1 MLRWM
6 VVAALLCWS
15 TALVRPVA
23 AQPAAPPS
31 PAADAATPASP
42 APVAVPVPSEKAMR
56 YYRSGHWVWAT
67 SLLWALAVPALLLW
81 TGLSARLRDLAA
93 KVTTRYYPQL
103 ILYFALYTI
112 VGFVAD
118 LPLGY
123 AFGFARQHAYGLS
136 NQTLAKWTGDN
147 LKGLAVGLVGG
158 ALVVWIPF
166 LLLRKSPRRWWIW
179 TTVAAAPVMVFALVV
194 SPLLVDPLFNKFG
207 PMQDKALEAR
217 ILALAQRSGIEGGR
231 VFEVEKS
238 VDTNAVNAYV
248 TGLFNSKRI
257 VLWDTLLKKLSPE
270 ETLAVMG
277 HEMGHYVLDH
287 VWKSLAI
294 AMLVIL
300 FALWAVDRSAHRLIL
315 RNSRRF
321 GFTRLDDPAALP
333 LIVLLVGLATMLIQ
347 PLGLA
352 WSRHIEHEA
361 DRFALEITH
370 DNHSMA
376 TAFVKLQQEN
386 LSNPRPGLLY
396 KIWRSS
402 HPPLGERID
411 FANAYRPWESGRRE
425 RYGGRFG
432 AR

>member
-1 MLRWM
+1 
-6 VVAALLCWS
+6 
-15 TALVRPVA
+15 
-23 AQPAAPPS
+23 
-31 PAADAATPASP
+31 
-42 APVAVPVPSEKAMR
+42 MR
-56 YYRSGHWVWAT
+56 FYRTGQWVWAT

-81 TGLSARLRDLAA
+81 TGLSARMRDLAA
-93 KVTTRYYPQL
+93 KVTAHYYPQL
-103 ILYFALYTI
+103 LLYVALYTI
-112 VGFVAD
+112 VGWLAD

-136 NQTLAKWTGDN
+136 NQTLAKWAGDN

-158 ALVVWIPF
+158 ALIVWIPF
-166 LLLRKSPRRWWIW
+166 LLLRKSPRRWWVW
-179 TTVAAAPVMVFALVV
+179 TTLAAAPVMVFALIV
-194 SPLLVDPLFNKFG
+194 SPLVVDPLFNKFG

-217 ILALAQRSGIEGGR
+217 ILALAERSGIEGGR

-287 VWKSLAI
+287 VWKSLGI
-294 AMLVIL
+294 AMLIIL
-300 FALWAVDRSAHRLIL
+300 FACWAVDRSAHRLIL
-315 RNSRRF
+315 RHSPRF

-361 DRFALEITH
+361 DRFALELTH
-370 DNHSMA
+370 DNRAMA
-376 TAFVKLQQEN
+376 MAFVKLQQEN
-386 LSNPRPGLLY
+386 LSNPRPGTLY
-396 KIWRSS
+396 KIWRAS

-411 FANAYRPWESGRRE
+411 FANAYRPWETGGPE
-425 RYGGRFG
+425 RYRGSFG
-432 AR
+432 AH